1 MATKPGRVVACNE
14 DLHSTKSHDPFITW
28 SSHLISL
35 IGFVGLQHKLLS
47 RRRLLVPNEIDYFKG
62 ANSCQTS
69 VNVMI

>member
-1 MATKPGRVVACNE
+1 MATKPGRVVAYNE
-14 DLHSTKSHDPFITW
+14 DLHSTKSHDPFITR

-35 IGFVGLQHKLLS
+35 IGFLGLQHKLLS